1 MALIFRK
8 ARAADLAAIVDLLV
22 DDDLGRHREAAGRE
36 LAPYQRAFDQID
48 ADGNQLLCVAERDG
62 HVVGTLQLTFISGL
76 SRGGARRAQIEAVRV
91 ARAERSKG
99 VGGAMIEWAVEQCQT
114 RGCVLVQ
121 LTTDKSRRD
130 AHRFYDRLGFE
141 ATHIG
146 YKRPLDAAGN

>member
-1 MALIFRK
+1 MQLIFRK

-22 DDDLGRHREAAGRE
+22 DDDLGRQREAAGRD
-36 LAPYQRAFDQID
+36 LAPYQRAFDEID

-62 HVVGTLQLTFISGL
+62 QVVGTLQLSFLRGL
-76 SRGGARRAQIEAVRV
+76 SRGGARRGQIEAVRV

-99 VGGAMIEWAVEQCQT
+99 LGGAMIRWAVETC
-114 RGCVLVQ
+114 RAEGCVLVQ
-121 LTTDKSRRD
+121 LTTDTSRHD

-146 YKRPLDAAGN
+146 YKLSLDTAGI